1 MLAAAVDAGGQGH
14 FAGDFGPRRVPAIVS
29 TRAGGPPG
37 FLAAA
42 EPLALPARLPWP
54 RNSGFVEGLRTML
67 DLRTLVVLEDP
78 GRPVFASGAAAV
90 GLANLDVFY
99 PSPAELAEVERLW
112 AAGPSPR
119 PLLIFTARDFAP
131 PRTNPIVGPQG
142 SDVFWLTPLS
152 FRSLAADSALSNKLH
167 GLGITRVFILDD
179 STPPIALRQD
189 LAALTT
195 RVALESL
202 RPDEKLDAISSALFV
217 SLPPQSPQTPAGL
230 LLVAQVSLP
239 LSLLALAE
247 ALKLPPPVFK
257 NYLSSTGLRI
267 DFPSSSS
274 PLRTSGNRRRLL
286 AALLVRFTSSGGDM
300 SELRRMGLKIL
311 SNIADQPLNQRFRTL
326 NPSSPKIKEIFLD
339 PSAGPEI
346 LDWLGFADDRDD
358 TGKPVRVNRFD
369 TEQIGEAR
377 NEFVEEIDMTQRE
390 KVKGRG
396 VERREIERKRD

>member
-1 MLAAAVDAGGQGH
+1 MLAAAADAGGQGH

-37 FLAAA
+37 FVAAA
-42 EPLALPARLPWP
+42 EPLALPTKLPWP
-54 RNSGFVEGLRTML
+54 RDSGFAEGLHTML

-119 PLLIFTARDFAP
+119 PLLILSARDFAP
-131 PRTNPIVGPQG
+131 SRSNPIVGPQG
-142 SDVFWLTPLS
+142 LDVFWLTPLS
-152 FRSLAADSALSNKLH
+152 FRSLAADSALLSKLQ
-167 GLGITRVFILDD
+167 GLGITRILVLDD
-179 STPPIALRQD
+179 SSPPIALRPD

-195 RVALESL
+195 RIALESL
-202 RPDEKLDAISSALFV
+202 RPDEKLDAISSALPV
-217 SLPPQSPQTPAGL
+217 ALSPQSPQTPAGL
-230 LLVAQVSLP
+230 LLVAQASLP
-239 LSLLALAE
+239 LSLLALTDV
-247 ALKLPPPVFK
+247 LKLPLPTFK
-257 NYLSSTGLRI
+257 TYLSSTGLRI

-286 AALLVRFTSSGGDM
+286 SSLLVRFTSSGGDL

-311 SNIADQPLNQRFRTL
+311 TNIADQPLNLRFRTL

-346 LDWLGFADDRDD
+346 LDWLGFADDRDEA
-358 TGKPVRVNRFD
+358 GKPVRVNRFD

-377 NEFVEEIDMTQRE
+377 NEFVEEIDMTQRD
-390 KVKGRG
+390 KLKGRG
-396 VERREIERKRD
+396 VASR